1 MAADVGINLYIEG
14 EQALD
19 SVIAKLRE
27 LAKTA
32 DGRTEI
38 RLGAEEAEKQIIN
51 LTNSMNRLKKEMS
64 DMKKTDEGYDDKAN
78 QLKDYKNQLR
88 DARLEKSL
96 YAKGTKEAAEAE
108 REEAKSKRDAAKE
121 AAQLAREEA
130 KAAREA
136 EKLAAQAP
144 KLKTFK
150 ETFNSWSSRVAH
162 FGSALQSAGNALTNL
177 TSPFRDITRGML
189 MGVGYNALGKF
200 TEGLSN
206 GFERMD
212 IMNKYARNL
221 QVNFNKTADEA
232 DKLKQSLN
240 EAVEGLPTG
249 LDEIVNMANQFTA
262 SMGDADRAAKL
273 AIATNNAFLASQAS
287 ESARYQGMMQLRD
300 VIGGKDMSAK
310 EWQSL
315 AASMLPAI
323 RMIGEE
329 MGLTGDA
336 LNEYVQNV
344 QSGKVANEEFLD
356 SLIKYGTSG
365 KIVTTAR
372 LAMDTWEAF
381 FSRIGTASS
390 RMTYGILTSLDELV
404 KSLNLVDK
412 DGQAITSVNR
422 LLDSRVIP
430 GIDHMTE
437 SVKGWI
443 NAHPEEITEFFKAM
457 SNIKWSSI
465 LKGWAQGMMEIAN
478 GIEWVSK
485 FANGRDLAWIG
496 RWGIRLNLLGKAFTI
511 LGGLIKG
518 TRHPIAFLI
527 TLLSR
532 LGGKS
537 GKLGLFGRLA
547 KMLMGDKGEG
557 VKDLANIPKA
567 TDTLRGVVKGLG
579 GLLKASGAITL
590 VAGTGFIS
598 FKAVKSMLGDLK
610 EIGDILDD
618 MTWIDAATGA
628 NIVLGIGVMTKV
640 FQALGN
646 ALGTSGLL
654 GVAIA
659 SAATTLVTGTF
670 AADMWLIKQGV
681 AQIRDTIY
689 TIDEVASAINNM
701 QGIGTISDSVKEKFR
716 TTIESINE
724 IKKMFEGKSG
734 SKMDRGVVEAGL
746 PTFSLGKVSAL
757 TNIANAITQM
767 QKIVAEFNKL
777 SVLSVS
783 DPSEVIQQIK
793 DACTKL
799 QGIRVSKGLLKQS
812 TRIADSLIQ
821 IRRMAYHINKLAGTE
836 VNTGGFATFVQNIKS
851 ALAEM
856 QSLNGDLMLD
866 IEVKLSPM
874 FGSSVKG
881 VIKNIKNAR
890 KQIEAFKKPIQ
901 FTVPV
906 NVTFSVVTNARDA
919 IAKMKQ
925 DRDAVNNARNNVKTR
940 QYSASGGSVS
950 RNRVLYRSFGG
961 SIFRPRG
968 TDKVPAMLTEGEF
981 VQRKQAVD
989 LFGLEFMKKINNLDI
1004 RGAMQS
1010 LMMRGGANTS
1020 IRKQSI
1026 VNNTVN
1032 NNQRVV
1038 QNISTNNPDFA
1049 TARMGRFVGAL

>member
-19 SVIAKLRE
+19 SVIDKMREFAKIAEKRV
-27 LAKTA
+27 
-32 DGRTEI
+32 EI
-38 RLGAEEAEKQIIN
+38 RAGAEEAEKQIID
-51 LTNSMNRLKKEMS
+51 LTAKLNRAKKEMA
-64 DMKKTDEGYDDKAN
+64 DMGKTDEGFEKKAKEI
-78 QLKDYKNQLR
+78 QGYKNQLR

-96 YAKGTKEAAEAE
+96 YAKGVKMAAEAE
-108 REEAKSKRDAAKE
+108 RKEANAKKEAAKE
-121 AAQLAREEA
+121 AAQLAKEEA

-136 EKLAAQAP
+136 EKLANQAP
-144 KLKTFK
+144 KLKTFSDVYNK
-150 ETFNSWSSRVAH
+150 WSSKVAH
-162 FGSALQSAGNALTNL
+162 LGSAMQSAGNALTNL

-300 VIGGKDMSAK
+300 VIGGKDMNAK

-329 MGLTGDA
+329 MGLTGEA
-336 LNEYVQNV
+336 LNDYVASV
-344 QSGKVANEEFLD
+344 QSGKVANQEFLD
-356 SLIKYGTSG
+356 QLIKYGTSG

-412 DGQAITSVNR
+412 DGQAITSLNR

-457 SNIKWSSI
+457 GDIDWPSI
-465 LKGWAQGMMEIAN
+465 LKGWAQGMMEIAQ

-496 RWGIRLNLLGKAFTI
+496 KWGIRLNILGKALTI
-511 LGGLIKG
+511 FGGLIKG
-518 TRHPIAFLI
+518 SRIPIAGLI
-527 TLLSR
+527 ALLSR
-532 LGGKS
+532 FGGK
-537 GKLGLFGRLA
+537 GNLLGRLA
-547 KMLMGDKGEG
+547 KMIFGDKGEG
-557 VKDLANIPKA
+557 VKDLASIPKA
-567 TDTLRGVVKGLG
+567 TDTLRGVVNGLG

-610 EIGDILDD
+610 EIGDILDN

-640 FQALGN
+640 FEALGN

-701 QGIGTISDSVKEKFR
+701 QGITSISDSVKEKFR

-777 SVLSVS
+777 SVLTVN

-925 DRDAVNNARNNVKTR
+925 DRDAVNSARNNVKTR
-940 QYSASGGSVS
+940 QYSATGGSVS

-1010 LMMRGGANTS
+1010 LMMRSGSNTS